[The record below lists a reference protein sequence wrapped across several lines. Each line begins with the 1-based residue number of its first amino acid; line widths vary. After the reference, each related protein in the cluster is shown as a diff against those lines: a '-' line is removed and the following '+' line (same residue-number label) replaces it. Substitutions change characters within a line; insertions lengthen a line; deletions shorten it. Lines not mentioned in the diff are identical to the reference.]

1 MFLFC
6 FLEMKNKGMRK
17 KRMRDDTHV
26 AGAIVLLFRGL
37 TWYEVYK

>member
-1 MFLFC
+1 
-6 FLEMKNKGMRK
+6 
-17 KRMRDDTHV
+17 MRDDTHV